1 MEARRSLTQ
10 AVGDVL
16 SDSLDLIQTE
26 LRLARVEAGEKLN
39 SVVTLAATGGAGAML
54 LLLGAIL
61 LLLGAVR
68 WLAIAGLPE
77 EWGLLVVGGIA
88 AALGFVLI
96 AQARQ
101 RASADAL
108 MPKRTIS
115 ELQADAVLVRR
126 NGHG

>member
-26 LRLARVEAGEKLN
+26 LHLARAEAGEKLN
-39 SVVTLAATGGAGAML
+39 SVVALAATGGAGA
-54 LLLGAIL
+54 IL
-61 LLLGAVR
+61 LLLGSIMLLLGVVR

-77 EWGLLVVGGIA
+77 EWGFVVVGALA
-88 AALGFVLI
+88 AALGIVLI
-96 AQARQ
+96 TQARQ

-108 MPKRTIS
+108 MPKRTIR
-115 ELQADAVLVRR
+115 ELQADADMMKEELT
-126 NGHG
+126 